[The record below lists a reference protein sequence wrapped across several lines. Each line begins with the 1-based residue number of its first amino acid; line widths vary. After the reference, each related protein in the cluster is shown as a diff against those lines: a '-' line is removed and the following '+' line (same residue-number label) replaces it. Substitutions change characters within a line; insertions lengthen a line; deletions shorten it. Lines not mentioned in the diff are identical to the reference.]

1 MKIVIDSN
9 VWISAL
15 IFGGKPRHI
24 FERAVAD
31 GWAIVVSEE
40 IFTEIRR
47 VISTKFK
54 DFVED
59 FEAFQSILKPY
70 LIEVKLGS
78 IKVSKCRDEND
89 NVVIETA
96 IIGDAVCIISGDK
109 DLLDLIKYE
118 NISITSPSDFLKSL

>member
-15 IFGGKPRHI
+15 VYGGKPREI
-24 FERAVAD
+24 FEKVVAN
-31 GWAIVVSEE
+31 GWVIVVSEE

-47 VISTKFK
+47 VLNTKFK
-54 DFVED
+54 DFIED
-59 FEAFQSILKPY
+59 FEVFQSILRPY

-78 IKVSKCRDEND
+78 VKVSKCRDVDD

-96 IIGDAVCIISGDK
+96 LIGDVVCIISGDK
-109 DLLDLIKYE
+109 DLLDLKNYE
-118 NISITSPSDFLKSL
+118 NVLIASPSDFLEKF

>member
-15 IFGGKPRHI
+15 VYGGKPREI
-24 FERAVAD
+24 FEKVVAN
-31 GWAIVVSEE
+31 GWVIVVSEE

-47 VISTKFK
+47 VLNTKFK
-54 DFVED
+54 DFIED
-59 FEAFQSILKPY
+59 FEVFQSILRPY

-78 IKVSKCRDEND
+78 VKVSKCRDVDD

-96 IIGDAVCIISGDK
+96 LIGDVVCIISVDK
-109 DLLDLIKYE
+109 DLLDLKNYE
-118 NISITSPSDFLKSL
+118 NVLIASPSDFLEKF

>member
-15 IFGGKPRHI
+15 VFGGKPRTI
-24 FERAVAD
+24 FEKVIAG
-31 GWAIVVSEE
+31 GWPIVVSEE

-47 VISTKFK
+47 VLSTKFK
-54 DFVED
+54 DFIED
-59 FEAFQSILKPY
+59 FEAFQGILKPY

-78 IKVSKCRDEND
+78 IKVSKCRDEDD

-96 IIGDAVCIISGDK
+96 LIGDVACIISGDK

-118 NISITSPSDFLKSL
+118 NIPIISPSGFLKNL